1 MQKKF
6 LNRRELDGS
15 LLYTKFVGSKEVPY
29 VNKVIAVPF
38 FTVVLCYLMAFVLLP
53 EAQATE
59 LSNGTYVIE
68 YEMLQADNDSVSI
81 ANDYFE
87 KPATLTVDDG
97 AQYIQFA
104 VNRSEWVQVLAAAN
118 GDSFVDVNVVSEDL
132 ENDQRVIAFKVDG
145 DVSQPVFM
153 QMHVVIKD
161 MEPMYDHKYTVRL
174 NFDMETMQETDAPAV
189 VVPLSDAEST
199 TDKGTGNNAIFY
211 IFIVLLAAVIL
222 MIARKFSSSK
232 K

>member
-1 MQKKF
+1 MP
-6 LNRRELDGS
+6 
-15 LLYTKFVGSKEVPY
+15 TVKFVGSKEISY
-29 VNKVIAVPF
+29 LNKIIAVPF
-38 FTVVLCYLMAFVLLP
+38 FTAVLCCLLAIVFLP

-97 AQYIQFA
+97 AQYIQFG
-104 VNRSEWVQVLAAAN
+104 VNRSEWVQVLAAAD
-118 GDSFVDVNVVSEDL
+118 GESFANVHVVSEDP
-132 ENDQRVIAFKVDG
+132 ENDQRIIAFKVDG
-145 DVSQPVFM
+145 DISQPVFM

-161 MEPMYDHKYTVRL
+161 MEPAYDHKYTVRL
-174 NFDMETMQETDAPAV
+174 NFDVDTMQETDATAV
-189 VVPLSDAEST
+189 VVPSSEST
-199 TDKGTGNNAIFY
+199 TDTDKGTGNN
-211 IFIVLLAAVIL
+211 VIL
-222 MIARKFSSSK
+222 YILIAVLAIAIVMIVRKFNSSK

>member
-1 MQKKF
+1 MP
-6 LNRRELDGS
+6 
-15 LLYTKFVGSKEVPY
+15 TVKFVGSKEISY
-29 VNKVIAVPF
+29 VNKIIAVPF
-38 FTVVLCYLMAFVLLP
+38 FTAVLCCLLAVVFLP

-97 AQYIQFA
+97 AQYIQFG
-104 VNRSEWVQVLAAAN
+104 VNRSEWVKVLAAAD
-118 GDSFVDVNVVSEDL
+118 GESFANVHVVSDDP
-132 ENDQRVIAFKVDG
+132 ENDQRIIAFKVDG
-145 DVSQPVFM
+145 DISQPVFM

-161 MEPMYDHKYTVRL
+161 MEPAYDHKYTVRL
-174 NFDMETMQETDAPAV
+174 NFDVDTMQETDAPAV
-189 VVPLSDAEST
+189 VVPSSEST
-199 TDKGTGNNAIFY
+199 TDKGTGNNVILY
-211 IFIVLLAAVIL
+211 ILIAVLAAAIV
-222 MIARKFSSSK
+222 MIVRKFNSSK

>member
-1 MQKKF
+1 MP
-6 LNRRELDGS
+6 
-15 LLYTKFVGSKEVPY
+15 TVKFVGSKGISY
-29 VNKVIAVPF
+29 VNKIIAVPF
-38 FTVVLCYLMAFVLLP
+38 FTAVLCCLLAIVFLP

-97 AQYIQFA
+97 AQYIQFG
-104 VNRSEWVQVLAAAN
+104 VNRSEWVQVLAAAD
-118 GDSFVDVNVVSEDL
+118 GESFANVHVVSEDP
-132 ENDQRVIAFKVDG
+132 ENDQRIIAFKVDG
-145 DVSQPVFM
+145 DISQPVFM

-161 MEPMYDHKYTVRL
+161 MEPAYDHKYTVRL
-174 NFDMETMQETDAPAV
+174 NFDVDTMQETDAPAV
-189 VVPLSDAEST
+189 VVPSSEST
-199 TDKGTGNNAIFY
+199 TDKGTGNN
-211 IFIVLLAAVIL
+211 VIL
-222 MIARKFSSSK
+222 YILIAVLAIAIVMIVRKFNSSK

>member
-1 MQKKF
+1 MF
-6 LNRRELDGS
+6 GRELEGS
-15 LLYTKFVGSKEVPY
+15 LPTVKFVGSKEISY
-29 VNKVIAVPF
+29 VDRVIVVPF
-38 FTVVLCYLMAFVLLP
+38 FTAVLCYLLAFVFLH

-97 AQYIQFA
+97 AQYIQFT

-118 GDSFVDVNVVSEDL
+118 GDSFVDVDVISEDP
-132 ENDQRVIAFKVDG
+132 ENDQRIIAFKVDG
-145 DVSQPVFM
+145 DISQPVRM
-153 QMHVVIKD
+153 QMHIVIKE
-161 MEPMYDHKYTVRL
+161 MEPAYDHKYTVRL
-174 NFDMETMQETDAPAV
+174 NFDMETMQETDAPAI
-189 VVPLSDAEST
+189 VVPSFEST
-199 TDKGTGNNAIFY
+199 ADQGTGNNVILY
-211 IFIVLLAAVIL
+211 ILIAVLAAAII
-222 MIARKFSSSK
+222 MIVRKFNSSK